1 MMTKNIT
8 AIPIFLLLHISLSAQ
23 TIKKSDH
30 DTTYYFSYRDQIT
43 GRIYLSR
50 KYTVLKLTPPTGDI
64 SKMTYRANTTLNVG
78 IGATYRSLTLN
89 IGVGI
94 NSFNPNQEKGTT
106 HYLDLQTHWYL
117 RKWNFDFLGEF
128 YRGYYLTPKGL
139 GSPDGSS
146 YYLRNDL
153 AVNLGGVAVYRAL
166 NDKKFSYQAGLVQSE
181 WQKKSAGSFL
191 IGGEIYYG
199 AIYGDSVLVPSLV
212 DPAYQQLG
220 IDKVHCFEIGPGI
233 GYGYTLVFAEHYFLL
248 ASATINIDFRYT
260 REIESNYDHYI
271 DKADITPNFIFHAGL
286 GYNSNR
292 WSLSLLWVGD
302 QIHIRGGASD
312 YKYLFTTGN
321 YRLIF
326 AKRFAVNRKVKKALK
341 PINDLIENN

>member
-1 MMTKNIT
+1 MTKNIV
-8 AIPIFLLLHISLSAQ
+8 AIPVFLLFHIYLSAQ
-23 TIKKSDH
+23 TIKKIDH
-30 DTTYYFSYRDQIT
+30 DSTYYASYRDQIT

-50 KYTVLKLTPPTGDI
+50 KYTVLKLTPPSEDI
-64 SKMTYRANTTLNVG
+64 SKMTYRANTTLNLG

-89 IGVGI
+89 IGIGV

-106 HYLDLQTHWYL
+106 HYLDLQSHWYL

-139 GSPDGSS
+139 GSADGTN

-153 AVNLGGVAVYRAL
+153 SVNLAGIAVYRAL
-166 NDKKFSYQAGLVQSE
+166 NEKKFSYQAGLVQSE

-199 AIYGDSVLVPSLV
+199 SIHGDSVIVPSLV
-212 DPAYQQLG
+212 DSVYNQLG
-220 IDKVHCFEIGPGI
+220 IDRVHCFEIGPGI
-233 GYGYTLVFAEHYFLL
+233 GYGYTLVFAQHYFLL
-248 ASATINIDFRYT
+248 ASATVSLDFRYT
-260 REIESNYDHYI
+260 EEIKPGRYI
-271 DKADITPNFIFHAGL
+271 ARADITPNFIFHAGA
-286 GYNSNR
+286 GYNSDH

-326 AKRFAVNRKVKKALK
+326 AKRFSVNRKVKKALQ
-341 PINDLIENN
+341 PINNLIEND